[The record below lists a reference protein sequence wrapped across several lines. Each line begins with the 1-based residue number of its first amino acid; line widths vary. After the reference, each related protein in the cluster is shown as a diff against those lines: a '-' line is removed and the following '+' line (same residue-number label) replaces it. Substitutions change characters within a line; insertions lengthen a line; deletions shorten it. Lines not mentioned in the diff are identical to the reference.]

1 MLKKLLFLLVFV
13 LLLSGCRSRSGNE
26 SGRSIYT
33 VATLKGPSAMG
44 MIRMIDSLN
53 HGTGHS
59 LDVKILNEP
68 LQVRKMMLDGTADF
82 AILPTTMAAIMYN
95 KGLKYKL
102 IGIPVW
108 GTLYL
113 AGSDTGVNRWEDLKD
128 KRIYVMARGMTPDV
142 MFRYLLRKNGI
153 DPDKDVTL
161 DYSFPTHI
169 DLANAVAAGRAG
181 LGIISEPLA
190 SLVIRRNKDIRLIF
204 SLEKEWNKFDNIAIA
219 ETAFLGKETL
229 THDDPA
235 IVERI
240 VSAYSFSTR
249 WVNQHPD
256 SAAALI
262 VKYGIL
268 PDPEAAINAIPRS
281 NLKFLR
287 AEEAREE
294 IEDYL
299 NVFYKLNPDIVGG
312 KMPDEDF
319 IYR

>member
-1 MLKKLLFLLVFV
+1 MLKKLSYLLPAL
-13 LLLSGCRSRSGNE
+13 LLLSGCGNRSGDE
-26 SGRSIYT
+26 SGRIIYT
-33 VATLKGPSAMG
+33 IATLKGPSAMG

-59 LDVKILNEP
+59 LEVKILNEP
-68 LQVRKMMLDGTADF
+68 MQVRKMMLDGSADF

-95 KGLKYKL
+95 KGLKYQL

-113 AGSDTGVNRWEDLKD
+113 AGSDAGVTRWEDLKG

-142 MFRYLLRKNGI
+142 MFRYLLGKNRI

-169 DLANAVAAGRAG
+169 DLANAVAAGKAG

-190 SLVIRRNKDIRLIF
+190 SLVTRRNKDIRLIF

-219 ETAFLGKETL
+219 ETAFLGKETVIHNDRN
-229 THDDPA
+229 T
-235 IVERI
+235 VKNI

-268 PDPEAAINAIPRS
+268 PDPETAINAIPRS
-281 NLKFLR
+281 NLKFVR
-287 AEEAREE
+287 AEEVRKE
-294 IEDYL
+294 IGDYL

-312 KMPDEDF
+312 KMPDENF